1 MLLNFVF
8 NFKFVTN
15 LRSDTKTVLVLSF
28 IFFSQI
34 IANLCHATSIK
45 HEGHG
50 GPIMGLTTSPDRDL
64 LVSTSFDYSVL
75 VWQLDDIKEIKQLI
89 GHDAAVNVAKFSNSG
104 KLLATAGDDAKI
116 FLWDFHKPV
125 IPRTSRF
132 ILDEHTA
139 KVVDLDFSR
148 DDQYLASASWDHSI
162 KIWDAETG
170 KLVKSIFGH
179 DGPVNSV
186 KFSEDSQYLY
196 SAGYD
201 GTIRQWKLSDGD
213 EVRTLV
219 DNGWGVNVLMVDEVE
234 NLLLYGTI
242 DGLMTIRSLD
252 GQEVF
257 IKILEEGAPV
267 SALKYYP
274 DYKKAVFGNMNGR
287 IIFIDLAKM
296 KIQKDFL
303 AVDGPVWDVVYNSEN
318 ETLIVGGLDDTLIE
332 WQLKSFHSNYF
343 LPKPNDRRFQQTD
356 ALSNGALQFA
366 RKCSICHTLD
376 SSEIGRRAGPPLL
389 GVFGRK
395 AGTIS
400 DYPYSDA
407 LLKSDIIWNEETI
420 SKLFEKGPEIVTP
433 GTKMPIQKI
442 KRNEDRLD
450 LINFLKDATRTN

>member
-1 MLLNFVF
+1 MFLKSVF
-8 NFKFVTN
+8 SLTFLAILKSGN
-15 LRSDTKTVLVLSF
+15 KTILALCLILSCQF
-28 IFFSQI
+28 MPD
-34 IANLCHATSIK
+34 LCYPTPIK

-50 GPIMGLTTSPDRDL
+50 GPVMGLATSPEKNL

-75 VWQLDDIKEIKQLI
+75 VWELDEVREIKQLM
-89 GHDAAVNVAKFSNSG
+89 GHEAAVNVAKFSNSG

-116 FLWDFHKPV
+116 FLWDFYKPV
-125 IPRTSRF
+125 IPKTSRF

-139 KVVDLDFSR
+139 KVVDIDFSR
-148 DDQYLASASWDHSI
+148 DNQYLASASWDHSI

-201 GTIRQWKLSDGD
+201 GTIRHWKLSDGD

-242 DGLMTIRSLD
+242 NGLMAIRSLD
-252 GQEVF
+252 GKEVF

-267 SALKYYP
+267 SALNYYP
-274 DYKKAVFGNMNGR
+274 NDKKAIFGNMNGR
-287 IIFIDLAKM
+287 IILIDLAKM

-303 AVDGPVWDVVYNSEN
+303 AVDGPVWDAVYNSKN
-318 ETLIVGGLDDTLIE
+318 EAVIIGGLDDTLIE
-332 WQLKSFHSNYF
+332 WRLKSFHSNYF
-343 LPKPNDRRFQQTD
+343 LPKSNNRRFQETD

-395 AGTIS
+395 AGSIA

-407 LLKSDIIWNEETI
+407 LLKSTIIWTEETI
-420 SKLFEKGPEIVTP
+420 SWLFKAGPEIVTP

-442 KRNEDRLD
+442 KKNQDRLD

>member
-1 MLLNFVF
+1 M
-8 NFKFVTN
+8 
-15 LRSDTKTVLVLSF
+15 
-28 IFFSQI
+28 
-34 IANLCHATSIK
+34 
-45 HEGHG
+45 
-50 GPIMGLTTSPDRDL
+50 
-64 LVSTSFDYSVL
+64 
-75 VWQLDDIKEIKQLI
+75 
-89 GHDAAVNVAKFSNSG
+89 
-104 KLLATAGDDAKI
+104 
-116 FLWDFHKPV
+116 
-125 IPRTSRF
+125 
-132 ILDEHTA
+132 
-139 KVVDLDFSR
+139 
-148 DDQYLASASWDHSI
+148 
-162 KIWDAETG
+162 
-170 KLVKSIFGH
+170 
-179 DGPVNSV
+179 
-186 KFSEDSQYLY
+186 
-196 SAGYD
+196 
-201 GTIRQWKLSDGD
+201 
-213 EVRTLV
+213 
-219 DNGWGVNVLMVDEVE
+219 E

-343 LPKPNDRRFQQTD
+343 LPKTNDRRFQQTD
-356 ALSNGALQFA
+356 ALSKGALQFA